1 MLSEVSDG
9 EVTCYAWRVFMRPLR
24 RRVNQIVETIEYDLE
39 NLQDLSVEELDLL
52 KETTDSLILYVEEI
66 KEKRPD

>member
-1 MLSEVSDG
+1 M
-9 EVTCYAWRVFMRPLR
+9 
-24 RRVNQIVETIEYDLE
+24 NQIVETIEYDLE